1 VVKLRGLPFSA
12 VEEQVQHFIE
22 SQLAAAGV
30 TSAWPR
36 VQLLRNRD
44 GRASGFAHVHFAKD
58 EDVDTCQRVL
68 HLSMFG
74 DRYVEAFIRKSTG
87 PPPPR
92 RQSAVEAGVVV
103 EIAAFLSQRPGGCAL
118 LSELGVSLSE
128 QGRAAL
134 RHCGGLK
141 QVIEHTPHFS
151 LAGVRGAEMVQLLPD
166 PCHFLRGSL
175 DAAGILAAANAVA
188 SFWPV
193 AAVDACGSSE
203 DGSFEPTKV
212 RLRGLPFSATED
224 DVRGFLS
231 ENGALQLLA
240 DVDDAVRVQR
250 RNNGRPT
257 GNAVLLLKSVS
268 PQKVI
273 DSLHGKHMGDRY
285 IEVLACDEK

>member
-1 VVKLRGLPFSA
+1 MVKLRGLPFAA
-12 VEEQVQHFIE
+12 VEDQVQHFVD

-30 TSAWPR
+30 SVAPR
-36 VQLLRNRD
+36 VQILRNRD
-44 GRASGFAHVHFAKD
+44 GRASGFAHVHFPNDA
-58 EDVDTCQRVL
+58 DVDVAQRVL

-87 PPPPR
+87 PPPPK

-134 RHCGGLK
+134 RNCGGLK
-141 QVIEHTPHFS
+141 QVIEQTPQFS
-151 LAGVRGAEMVQLLPD
+151 LAGVRGAEMVQLIPD
-166 PCHFLRGSL
+166 PCQFLAGGL
-175 DAAGILAAANAVA
+175 DTAGMLAAANAVA
-188 SFWPV
+188 AFWPA
-193 AAVDACGSSE
+193 AAVEGSV
-203 DGSFEPTKV
+203 GSDEMFFEPTKV
-212 RLRGLPFSATED
+212 RLRGLPFSATEG
-224 DVRGFLS
+224 DVRTFLL
-231 ENGALQLLA
+231 ENGALHLLL
-240 DVDDAVRVQR
+240 DVEDAVRVQR

-257 GNAVLLLKSVS
+257 GNALLLLKTGS
-268 PQKVI
+268 PQEVI